1 MERMKVVARYV
12 NGRIL
17 KGFTH
22 DFFPNKDRFHLFPAE
37 GSSSKPLEVAVPDLK
52 AVFVVRDFVG
62 NAKYVERKHYLDGE
76 KPAGKKVSITF
87 SDGEVIVG
95 STLGYD
101 LNRLGFFIFPAD
113 PKSNNIRVFAVC
125 SAIQNARPFL

>member
-1 MERMKVVARYV
+1 MEPVKVVARYV

-17 KGFTH
+17 KGFTQ
-22 DFFPNKDRFHLFPAE
+22 DFFPNRDRFHLFPAE
-37 GSSSKPLEVAVPDLK
+37 RPSSKALEIAVNDLK
-52 AVFVVRDFVG
+52 AVFVVRDFIG
-62 NAKYVERKHYLDGE
+62 DAKYVERKRYLDGE
-76 KPAGKKVSITF
+76 KPAGKKVTVTF

-125 SAIQNARPFL
+125 AAIQNARPIV

>member
-1 MERMKVVARYV
+1 MEPVKVVARYV
-12 NGRIL
+12 NGQIL

-37 GSSSKPLEVAVPDLK
+37 NPSSKALEVSVNDLK
-52 AVFVVRDFVG
+52 AVFVVRDFIG
-62 NAKYVERKHYLDGE
+62 DAKYVERKRYLDGE
-76 KPAGKKVSITF
+76 KPVGKKVSVTF

-125 SAIQNARPFL
+125 AAIQNARPIV